1 MNDNFFAEFPNQIL
15 QLVNVE
21 YLNISRN
28 RIQRIPGALNNLDA
42 LTLLVMTENPWEDWS
57 AIDELVL
64 ILRSR
69 GVYVHVSP
77 RDETAEDY

>member
-28 RIQRIPGALNNLDA
+28 RIQRIPGAWNNLDA